1 MEDNREYEKFAKF
14 LTKEYFSLNEVRK
27 FIDNDFVINVTEQGP
42 DPKRKNYV
50 KYAVTLLDGDIYYVY
65 VTP

>member
-27 FIDNDFVINVTEQGP
+27 FIDNDFVINVTEQ
-42 DPKRKNYV
+42 
-50 KYAVTLLDGDIYYVY
+50 
-65 VTP
+65 